1 MKILEYKDEVRIK
14 EVKKL
19 RDEANQLEREATR
32 SLPLKWKKGLR
43 VRFLRDQDWAWSKG
57 TEATVV
63 ALDKDYKGKLGNE
76 YQVFW
81 TEPDDGRAMWWTTP
95 NDVELVMPQPP
106 QKATKKKHMTQPED
120 KP

>member
-32 SLPLKWKKGLR
+32 PLPYKWKKGLR
-43 VRFLRDQDWAWSKG
+43 VRFLRDEDWAWSQG

-63 ALDKDYKGKLGNE
+63 TLDKGCKGKLGNE

-81 TEPDDGRAMWWTTP
+81 TEPDGGGAVWWTTP
-95 NDVELVMPQPP
+95 NDVELVIPQPP
-106 QKATKKKHMTQPED
+106 KKTTKMKHMTPPEEQP
-120 KP
+120 